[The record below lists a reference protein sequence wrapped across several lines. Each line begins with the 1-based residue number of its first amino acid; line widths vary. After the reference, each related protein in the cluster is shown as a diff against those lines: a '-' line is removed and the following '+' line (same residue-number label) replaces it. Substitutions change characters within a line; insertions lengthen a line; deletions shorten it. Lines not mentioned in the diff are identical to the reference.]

1 MIEVFYKTTCC
12 FGALTLFMAWLNGKY
27 EGFINENILFGVVFV
42 FAVLIGAGFGITL
55 IDAGHFIY
63 SLVKRIWFNG

>member
-12 FGALTLFMAWLNGKY
+12 FGALFFLFAWIDKNY
-27 EGFINENILFGVVFV
+27 EGFLNENILVGVTFV